1 MTDITSNYLLRN
13 PYQIGGLGHIIEIDE
28 SMMCKHKYNGGWD
41 REDKNRF
48 LVFVPDRPSETFLPL
63 IKKFIKPGTTIYS
76 DCWSAYNGITE
87 IYVTP
92 KYTLEQR
99 KTFEE

>member
-1 MTDITSNYLLRN
+1 MSSLVQWYQYMKGITSNYLLRN
-13 PYQIGGLGHIIEIDE
+13 LYQIGGLER
-28 SMMCKHKYNGGWD
+28 KYNRGWD

-48 LVFVPDRPSETFLPL
+48 LERCSSKTLQPL

-87 IYVTP
+87 IDVTP
-92 KYTLEQR
+92 KYTLEER
-99 KTFEE
+99 KTTF